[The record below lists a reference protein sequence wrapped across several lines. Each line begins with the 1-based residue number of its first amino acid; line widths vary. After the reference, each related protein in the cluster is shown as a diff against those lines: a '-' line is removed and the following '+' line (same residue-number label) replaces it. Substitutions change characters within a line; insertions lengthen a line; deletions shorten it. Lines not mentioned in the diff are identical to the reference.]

1 MGRAGMTKE
10 EAFSVITA
18 SGIKSGQL
26 WQHYKNGLLYRITAT
41 ALDEKTLVPL
51 VVYEACYQDPMGR
64 NVTWVR
70 SLVDFISTVE
80 TPEGLL
86 DRFSSKGFSSK

>member
-1 MGRAGMTKE
+1 MTKE

-26 WQHYKNGLLYRITAT
+26 WHHYKNGLLYRILAT

-51 VVYEACYQDPMGR
+51 VVYEACHRDPMGR
-64 NVTWVR
+64 NVAWVR

-80 TPEGLL
+80 TPEGSV
-86 DRFSSKGFSSK
+86 DRFSCKNFSSK